1 MRSGFPSGISKA
13 KGLGIQG
20 KAEMLQHAPAPSLA
34 FPGISQIAI
43 IRKGDELI
51 SSAAWIAPP
60 EYANGCAGCRAG
72 FSEIRASRPETFRGT
87 ADPL

>member
-34 FPGISQIAI
+34 FPGIPQF
-43 IRKGDELI
+43 RKLL
-51 SSAAWIAPP
+51 SFAKVM
-60 EYANGCAGCRAG
+60 N
-72 FSEIRASRPETFRGT
+72 
-87 ADPL
+87 